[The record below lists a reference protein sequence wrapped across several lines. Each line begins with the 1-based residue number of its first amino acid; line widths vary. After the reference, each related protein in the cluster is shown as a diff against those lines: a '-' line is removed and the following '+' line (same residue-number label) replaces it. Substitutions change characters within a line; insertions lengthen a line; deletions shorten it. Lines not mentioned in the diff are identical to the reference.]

1 MISSRPYNPKA
12 QEKIERSRRELWNKL
27 HYDMVKLKNK
37 GVNWVENL
45 PNYMPV
51 LNELAWEELG
61 WHSAFEVYYG
71 RKSNFVV
78 KASYN
83 TNKTITWMPTLSKP
97 TSISVLQNR
106 SKRINKIR
114 SEAAEY
120 TKRLDKRMVDK
131 AQNNRVQIQR

>member
-1 MISSRPYNPKA
+1 M
-12 QEKIERSRRELWNKL
+12 
-27 HYDMVKLKNK
+27 
-37 GVNWVENL
+37 
-45 PNYMPV
+45 
-51 LNELAWEELG
+51 
-61 WHSAFEVYYG
+61 YYG